1 VCPWPSLDR
10 AERDI
15 PLAAPIM
22 RTVGRLS
29 LVFGEGQA
37 KKVTCDCGK
46 TMREPDDDKLIVT
59 VQKHAKDVHNM
70 TLTREQVLAMAEP
83 A

>member
-1 VCPWPSLDR
+1 M
-10 AERDI
+10 A
-15 PLAAPIM
+15 
-22 RTVGRLS
+22 G
-29 LVFGEGQA
+29 

-46 TMREPDDDKLIVT
+46 TMREPNDDKLVAA
-59 VQKHAKDVHNM
+59 VQQHAKEVHQM

>member
-1 VCPWPSLDR
+1 M
-10 AERDI
+10 A
-15 PLAAPIM
+15 
-22 RTVGRLS
+22 
-29 LVFGEGQA
+29 A

-46 TMREPDDDKLIVT
+46 TMREPDDEKLIAT

-70 TLTREQVLAMAEP
+70 ALTKEQVLAMAEP

>member
-1 VCPWPSLDR
+1 MRSRPS
-10 AERDI
+10 EW
-15 PLAAPIM
+15 
-22 RTVGRLS
+22 
-29 LVFGEGQA
+29 EGLMAA

-46 TMREPDDDKLIVT
+46 TMREPDDEKLIAT

-70 TLTREQVLAMAEP
+70 TLTKEQVLAMAEP

>member
-1 VCPWPSLDR
+1 MP
-10 AERDI
+10 
-15 PLAAPIM
+15 
-22 RTVGRLS
+22 
-29 LVFGEGQA
+29 A

-46 TMREPDDDKLIVT
+46 TMREADDEALIAT

-70 TLTREQVLAMAEP
+70 TLTKEQVLAMAEP

>member
-1 VCPWPSLDR
+1 M
-10 AERDI
+10 A
-15 PLAAPIM
+15 
-22 RTVGRLS
+22 
-29 LVFGEGQA
+29 A

-46 TMREPDDDKLIVT
+46 TMRESDDEKLIAT

>member
-1 VCPWPSLDR
+1 M
-10 AERDI
+10 A
-15 PLAAPIM
+15 
-22 RTVGRLS
+22 
-29 LVFGEGQA
+29 A

-46 TMREPDDDKLIVT
+46 TMREPDDEKLIST

-70 TLTREQVLAMAEP
+70 TLTREQILAMEEP